1 MKQPEFYP
9 IQPVPDS
16 QLKYAVVAARYQGKW
31 IFVRHRERTTWEIP
45 GGHVEPGEAPM
56 EAARRELYEETGA
69 TDADISIVGTYRLYD
84 CGLLCFAE
92 VHALG
97 PIPKDSEIA
106 EIQFFDIP
114 PRDLTY
120 GEVHALLHKWVQG
133 WLNTQ
138 SGAGEIW
145 DVYDENRN
153 LTGRTHRRGDPL
165 MPGDY
170 HLTVHVWM
178 LNSQGKF
185 LLTKRS
191 PNKGFPNM
199 WEPTGGSALAG
210 DDSLTAALREVKEET
225 GLELCPENG
234 RIVLQ
239 NSGPDFHE
247 DVWLF
252 HQDFR
257 LSDVRLLEGETCD
270 AMYATGEVILKM
282 LDDGRFVPLSHVKK
296 LLEIAEGEAI

>member
-9 IQPVPDS
+9 IQPVPDG
-16 QLKYAVVAARYQGKW
+16 QLKFAVIAARYQGKW
-31 IFVRHRERTTWEIP
+31 IFCRHRERATWEIP
-45 GGHVEPGEAPM
+45 GGHVEPGETPL

-69 TDADISIVGTYRLYD
+69 TDADISVVGTYRLYD
-84 CGLLCFAE
+84 YGLLCFAE
-92 VHALG
+92 IHSLG
-97 PIPKDSEIA
+97 PIPADSEIA
-106 EIQFFDIP
+106 EIQSFDTP

-120 GEVHALLHKWVQG
+120 GEVHAQLHKWVQG

-145 DVYDENRN
+145 DIYDENRN

-165 MPGDY
+165 QPGDY
-170 HLTVHVWM
+170 HLTVQVWM
-178 LNSQGKF
+178 RNSEGKY

-191 PNKGFPNM
+191 PNKGFPNL
-199 WEPTGGSALAG
+199 WETTGGSALVG

-225 GLELCPENG
+225 GLDLRPEYG

-239 NSGPDFHE
+239 NSGRDFHE

-257 LSDVRLLEGETCD
+257 LCDVLLLEGETCD
-270 AMYATGEVILKM
+270 VMYATGDEILEM
-282 LDDGRFVPLSHVKK
+282 LDDGRFVPLDHVRK
-296 LLEIAEGEAI
+296 LVKISATDG